1 MYPLSFIDL
10 LNKQRDMGI
19 VGAQQPALPGAM
31 GFGFTMP
38 TADQPPMVE
47 EPFTPTNWA
56 SGSPAGDDG
65 GLMGGGDS
73 LAKGASGWTKDQI
86 SGGMMA
92 AKGLG
97 SAVNALTGGD
107 QKPIQAPRI
116 DDNSGAIRQ
125 QASQLWQQMMQKKQ
139 PRGLI

>member
-1 MYPLSFIDL
+1 MNPFSFFDWL
-10 LNKQRDMGI
+10 MSRNQN
-19 VGAQQPALPGAM
+19 QS
-31 GFGFTMP
+31 TMP
-38 TADQPPMVE
+38 MGGDPNYQPQM
-47 EPFTPTNWA
+47 WS

-65 GLMGGGDS
+65 GIMGGGDS
-73 LAKGASGWTKDQI
+73 LAKNTGWSKDEI

-97 SAVNALTGGD
+97 AAINAATGYDG
-107 QKPIQAPRI
+107 KPIQAPRL

-125 QASQLWQQMMQKKQ
+125 QAGQMWQQVMQKK